1 MFAATYVDKN
11 AEVDNEHEGCDPT
24 TRVCVIADTINVTSP
39 TLAGLLRK
47 LSERFCYDGM
57 YWDMSGEEGV
67 VQWARFDQHEDAH
80 GTPLVFDEVTTVWK
94 SGGKVFLA
102 EYTFWIEERD
112 IRPVS
117 ADNARELEDEGF
129 LVAICCDSVSA

>member
-24 TRVCVIADTINVTSP
+24 TRQCTMADKLNVTSS

-47 LSERFCYDGM
+47 LSERFGYDGM

-67 VQWARFDQHEDAH
+67 VQWASFSQHEDAH
-80 GTPLVFDEVTTVWK
+80 GMPLVFDEVTTVWK
-94 SGGKVFLA
+94 SGGMVFLA
-102 EYTFWIEERD
+102 DYTFWIEERD

-117 ADNARELEDEGF
+117 ADNAQELESEGF
-129 LVAICCDSVSA
+129 QVAICCDSVSA